1 MRNVKRGE
9 GLSHLQNP
17 GENDSSGGG
26 SHPKPSRTSCP
37 IDGIL
42 TWTRGT
48 LWHFAPRAAR
58 ESYKIIRRF
67 VLDGAKDRVKPE
79 WSEHRHRRKAPL
91 VEAGGR
97 RGRVARPD
105 AMRNPRPFKNDC
117 KRQQTQKKQKSNQ
130 LQLQVQH
137 QREMI
142 NSDGR
147 EGNVWACSYGPDWRE
162 PPWVVHLLPGPS
174 APRAC
179 WYACIGWCRKVE

>member
-105 AMRNPRPFKNDC
+105 AMRIPGPFKNDC
-117 KRQQTQKKQKSNQ
+117 KRQQTQKKQKSKP
-130 LQLQVQH
+130 VPAPAPVPARDDK
-137 QREMI
+137 QRRAGGERLGLFLWPRLARA
-142 NSDGR
+142 SVGR
-147 EGNVWACSYGPDWRE
+147 PLASWPECSPGLLVCLY
-162 PPWVVHLLPGPS
+162 WVVPQG
-174 APRAC
+174 
-179 WYACIGWCRKVE
+179 